1 MANDT
6 DFTTQQESLAGIA
19 KSLTT
24 IATKLDS
31 ILENEIKITAMRTTD
46 DATAAE
52 SAVAK
57 MNKEFRGVAV
67 AAGAAGSGVEG
78 AGNQIEG
85 LGNQGS
91 GASKAMAGLA
101 GTFDNLNKSIDGFI
115 DKDLYKQMNK
125 IQDQV
130 GGLGQGIGN
139 ASGGGK
145 ELADIMYGVNDAL
158 QGGSS
163 SIESMGVNLEGLLGP
178 TSKAS
183 SALMEL
189 VTGNQ
194 AAVDSYAVFKTA
206 TADTALEMKLFG
218 EKMGLSSR
226 QTSTFVTRQ
235 ISLTGQAGTD
245 MLKNAAVYAKRVANA
260 TGDSTKMIL
269 GQMEQII
276 ASTSM
281 FGNVT
286 VDEAARVASSLRQLG
301 IDFKDLNGMVSK
313 YANFESAASSVSALT
328 SVFGVQLDA
337 MKAMQMAN
345 SPDKLEYL
353 MYMREQFLNTAK
365 SVDDMSLAEKRLIQ
379 TQLGLSDVATV
390 ERLFDPDKEISSM
403 EDLTTATG
411 DSVESSAEAITELQD
426 ELFRLGDISK
436 NTLAQFTDNMDKAFK
451 STLQRGVIDT
461 AIVMDREYDKL
472 TRNMQER
479 SQGLAKNSG
488 ISKSLNDI
496 TETLA
501 ETMKGIADGITEGLD
516 TAFAGIKS
524 GFRQMLEEMGVE
536 FDESAWSSSSMSVKG
551 ESLYEGF
558 KPAVEG
564 IGVDMKKMWKEASVD
579 SDAGFTAMVK
589 SAGTQLNKLSVAIG
603 DTGIEWSDMI
613 KSQQEKMAKEMFG
626 DASEKSMA
634 RAAEVW
640 NSNLKEVNKK
650 TRDDTDDTLDQLR
663 ALAKSGMKSTE
674 GRVQDVMKTLA
685 GDDADVMKKLQ
696 TAYTDMA
703 KDTWSSD
710 DLIGYSDDVYGSII
724 ADREA
729 KAEAEKTKAEAGKR
743 GSGPSG
749 KVNKLSIEHQKRL
762 EKINGKILVAITEL
776 KDTLIGREGGDE
788 KPLNIQTE
796 IKLDG
801 LKIAEVVTKHAVNGG
816 VVVNQ
821 KSIATMTPG
830 SGGDK

>member
-1 MANDT
+1 MSDT
-6 DFTTQQESLAGIA
+6 DFETQQESLAAIA

-24 IATKLDS
+24 ITSKLGS
-31 ILENEIKITAMRTTD
+31 ILDNEIKLIAARESGGD
-46 DATAAE
+46 AATAAKSME
-52 SAVAK
+52 DLSATLEVVTIK
-57 MNKEFRGVAV
+57 
-67 AAGAAGSGVEG
+67 AGGASGG
-78 AGNQIEG
+78 LDATGKQIETTG
-85 LGNQGS
+85 G
-91 GASKAMAGLA
+91 KAEDAVTALAGLS

-139 ASGGGK
+139 ASGAGK

-245 MLKNAAVYAKRVANA
+245 MLKNAAVYAKRVASA

-403 EDLTTATG
+403 EDLTAATG
-411 DSVESSAEAITELQD
+411 DSVSSSAEAITELQD

-436 NTLAQFTDNMDKAFK
+436 NTLEQFKDNMGKAFK

-496 TETLA
+496 STTLA
-501 ETMKGIADGITEGLD
+501 ETMKGIAEGIT
-516 TAFAGIKS
+516 AGIDEAFTKLGDLFDKMLKKMS
-524 GFRQMLEEMGVE
+524 GDFEESDFNEG
-536 FDESAWSSSSMSVKG
+536 SMSVKG
-551 ESLYEGF
+551 KSLYEGF
-558 KPAVEG
+558 KPAVVG
-564 IGVDMKKMWKEASVD
+564 IGVDMKEMWKEASVD

-749 KVNKLSIEHQKRL
+749 EVNKLSIEHQKRL

-788 KPLNIQTE
+788 KPLNVQTE